1 MMKTMILWS
10 FTIKKCLVIGE
21 KVVQFPP
28 CLLNLACSLNKKK
41 KIFHPARLIQPD
53 RLIEPARLMWFIV
66 FFLVNLHFIVHFST
80 LNFHFQ
86 SLCCRGEVDNLKAG
100 GCTIHSRKC
109 GADLGLFIKLS
120 SCHLVILS
128 GKHKG
133 GFFPAPYV
141 DR

>member
-1 MMKTMILWS
+1 MK
-10 FTIKKCLVIGE
+10 KKCILGFRNIQE
-21 KVVQFPP
+21 KLENMLP
-28 CLLNLACSLNKKK
+28 C
-41 KIFHPARLIQPD
+41 
-53 RLIEPARLMWFIV
+53 
-66 FFLVNLHFIVHFST
+66 FLVNLHFIVLFST

-86 SLCCRGEVDNLKAG
+86 SLCCRGLVDNLKAG